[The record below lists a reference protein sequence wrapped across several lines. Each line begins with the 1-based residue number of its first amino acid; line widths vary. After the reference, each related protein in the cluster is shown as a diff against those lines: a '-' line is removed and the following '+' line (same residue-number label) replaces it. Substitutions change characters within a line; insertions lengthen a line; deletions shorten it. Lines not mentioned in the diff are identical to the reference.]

1 MRFCIHPK
9 PPVVNSLKSWRVANK
24 IKFLKLVTIQKKKI
38 LNKTEKY
45 FIYQSLL
52 EATYNIYFLLQSKN
66 LSILVFVIIL

>member
-38 LNKTEKY
+38 LN
-45 FIYQSLL
+45 
-52 EATYNIYFLLQSKN
+52 
-66 LSILVFVIIL
+66 